1 MIKNFWDQRYSE
13 DGFAYGTEP
22 NVFFSEM
29 LGTTEPGTL
38 LLPGEG
44 EGRNAIHAAR
54 RGWSVTALD
63 QSRVALEKAMKWAR
77 QENLNLDYQLGQVED
92 FNPHGNLFDL
102 VAIVYVHLIPEIRA
116 KMFHLLAAC
125 VKPGGKLI
133 LECFHKNQLD
143 FRTGGP
149 VLEDMLYSEEELL
162 SDFITLDIELC
173 KEFKVDIFEGRYH
186 KGTSSVIRIV
196 ACMG

>member
-1 MIKNFWDQRYSE
+1 MVSHMERNPMYFSAKCSE
-13 DGFAYGTEP
+13 P
-22 NVFFSEM
+22 
-29 LGTTEPGTL
+29 
-38 LLPGEG
+38 
-44 EGRNAIHAAR
+44 RNQEH
-54 RGWSVTALD
+54 S
-63 QSRVALEKAMKWAR
+63 SYPEKVKGAMKWAR